1 MASVLMATIAPA
13 GISIAVDGTAAV
25 DVWSIASPFVIPAP
39 KNDTFTCA
47 GESDGLNTIN
57 NSDTIAPVRPEVN
70 HQSRKATGVPT
81 VVEYP
86 SRPAPK

>member
-1 MASVLMATIAPA
+1 MATNPPA
-13 GISIAVDGTAAV
+13 GISIAVDGAAALEV
-25 DVWSIASPFVIPAP
+25 SSTPSPFVIPGP
-39 KNDTFTCA
+39 KNETLTCA

-57 NSDTIAPVRPEVN
+57 SSDTNAPVRPEVN